1 MSWLLALTF
10 ALSCC
15 AKKLFLSYTNL
26 VLFETRC
33 RRCTISIPPSAMQ
46 KRPDNSTPLAVSTS
60 FELVQRTKK
69 LTNAMEK
76 EDLSDLVML
85 IGANLSGEE
94 DDEAELPEAPAPG
107 SKALPFSLFKVKFA
121 NHSTQVVLSFLE
133 SRLPGLMFMTYRR
146 DEGIPQLDNV
156 LFGSRSKSICNHSL
170 AMRIKDD
177 PLDPSCSSAT
187 SLVGFDLRLAKD
199 FEARPS
205 VDEEG
210 NTSFDLNSTTNEK
223 VVSWWRARRPVKER
237 LKAFTGGD
245 PSAEMVTVVVHDNE
259 DESEKTSKIIERHF
273 IEGGKKL
280 IPSDSATDPSS
291 SREASASSSVA
302 RSSRQPDL
310 RDKDVLMSCRSVIV
324 DLGNACWT
332 HRHFSEDIQT
342 RQYRAPEVLIG
353 TK

>member
-1 MSWLLALTF
+1 
-10 ALSCC
+10 
-15 AKKLFLSYTNL
+15 
-26 VLFETRC
+26 
-33 RRCTISIPPSAMQ
+33 MQ
-46 KRPDNSTPLAVSTS
+46 KRPDGNASLLASTS
-60 FELVQRTKK
+60 FEMVQKTKK
-69 LTNAMEK
+69 LTSTTEK
-76 EDLSDLVML
+76 EDFSDLVML
-85 IGANLSGEE
+85 ISANLSGE
-94 DDEAELPEAPAPG
+94 DGDEAELPEAPVPG
-107 SKALPFSLFKVKFA
+107 SPIQSKSLPFSLFKVRFA
-121 NHSTQVVLSFLE
+121 HHSTQVVLSFLE
-133 SRLPGLMFMTYRR
+133 SRMPGLMFMTYRR

-156 LFGSRSKSICNHSL
+156 LFGPRSHSICNHSL

-177 PLDPSCSSAT
+177 PMNPSCSLAT
-187 SLVGFDLRLAKD
+187 SLLGFDLRLVKD
-199 FEARPS
+199 FEARQGL
-205 VDEEG
+205 EEDG
-210 NTSFDLNSTTNEK
+210 SASFHLSSTANEK
-223 VVSWWRARRPVKER
+223 VVRWWRARDSVKKR

-245 PSAEMVTVVVHDNE
+245 PSAEMITVVVHDDE
-259 DESEKTSKIIERHF
+259 GESEKTSKIIQRHF